1 MTLTPPRAALVALA
15 ATALLAGCGGSGGS
29 SGGTGSVTTTGAAGA
44 QTATVGMTDQ
54 LKFSPSTVQAKVGTV
69 TLTVRNEGQVPHNL
83 VFDDSALGKTGTV
96 DGKSDTTLKVTLS
109 KAGTY
114 RFVCTFH
121 PGMGGKVV
129 VS

>member
-1 MTLTPPRAALVALA
+1 MNPSRPSLLVALA
-15 ATALLAGCGGSGGS
+15 ATALLAGCGSGS
-29 SGGTGSVTTTGAAGA
+29 SSKGTGSVTTTGAADA

-54 LKFSPSTVQAKVGTV
+54 LKFSPSTVLAKVGTV
-69 TLTVRNEGQVPHNL
+69 TLDVKNEGQVPHNL
-83 VFDDSALGKTGTV
+83 VFDDGALGKTGTV
-96 DGKSDTTLKVTLS
+96 DGKSDATLKVSFT

-114 RFVCTFH
+114 TFVCTFH